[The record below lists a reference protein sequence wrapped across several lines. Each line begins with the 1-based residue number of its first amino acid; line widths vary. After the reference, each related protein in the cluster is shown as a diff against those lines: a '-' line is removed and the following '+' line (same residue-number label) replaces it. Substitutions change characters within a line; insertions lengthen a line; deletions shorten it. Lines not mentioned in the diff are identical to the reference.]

1 MNYKWVHYFLDEFW
15 YLPDSKP
22 SFFGVEDLQSRFLQ
36 FNKRN
41 VLVKI
46 VIWTKSDGCFLKGWY
61 IFQSLLL
68 KNKQTNKQNK
78 NKKHGR
84 LQLELILIKK
94 ILITL
99 IFLLNDSFTL

>member
-15 YLPDSKP
+15 YLPDSTP

>member
-1 MNYKWVHYFLDEFW
+1 MNFGIYQTA
-15 YLPDSKP
+15 SQA
-22 SFFGVEDLQSRFLQ
+22 FFGVKDLQSCFLQ

-68 KNKQTNKQNK
+68 KNKQTNKQTK
-78 NKKHGR
+78 QKQKTW
-84 LQLELILIKK
+84 KAAA
-94 ILITL
+94 
-99 IFLLNDSFTL
+99 

>member
-46 VIWTKSDGCFLKGWY
+46 VIWTKSDGCFFKRLVYFSITPVK
-61 IFQSLLL
+61 
-68 KNKQTNKQNK
+68 KQTNKQNK

-84 LQLELILIKK
+84 LQ
-94 ILITL
+94 
-99 IFLLNDSFTL
+99 F

>member
-22 SFFGVEDLQSRFLQ
+22 SFFGVKDLQSRFLQ

-68 KNKQTNKQNK
+68 KNKQTKQK
-78 NKKHGR
+78 QKTWKAAAW
-84 LQLELILIKK
+84 
-94 ILITL
+94 TY
-99 IFLLNDSFTL
+99 LN

>member
-1 MNYKWVHYFLDEFW
+1 MNFGIYQTASQV
-15 YLPDSKP
+15 
-22 SFFGVEDLQSRFLQ
+22 FFGVKGLQSCFLQ

-68 KNKQTNKQNK
+68 KHKQTNKQTK
-78 NKKHGR
+78 QKQKTWKAAV
-84 LQLELILIKK
+84 L
-94 ILITL
+94 TY
-99 IFLLNDSFTL
+99 LN

>member
-1 MNYKWVHYFLDEFW
+1 MNFGIYQTASQV
-15 YLPDSKP
+15 
-22 SFFGVEDLQSRFLQ
+22 FFGVKDLQSCFLQ

-68 KNKQTNKQNK
+68 KNKQTKQK
-78 NKKHGR
+78 QKTWKAAA
-84 LQLELILIKK
+84 
-94 ILITL
+94 
-99 IFLLNDSFTL
+99 

>member
-1 MNYKWVHYFLDEFW
+1 MNCKWVNNFLDEFW

-22 SFFGVEDLQSRFLQ
+22 SFFGVKDLQSRFLQ

-68 KNKQTNKQNK
+68 KKTNKQNK

-94 ILITL
+94 ILIT
-99 IFLLNDSFTL
+99 FS